1 LLKRQLRAASVYLMQ
16 FYLSMLDFLQG
27 YEASIFQGAVLTVEV
42 ALLSLLLAM
51 VLGML
56 GALAKLSPYRVPRMI
71 ATAYTTI
78 VRGIPDLVLMML
90 IFFGGQIL
98 LNNSLYSLNETINEW
113 MTHWNSAHEWAQY
126 LPDYVDVSPYV
137 AGILTI
143 GFIFGAYMAETFRG
157 AIMAVHKGE
166 LEAAKAYG
174 MSGPL
179 AFRRILFP
187 QMVRHALPGFGNNWL
202 VLLKTTAL
210 VSIIGLEDMV
220 RVGALAAGSTRMPFT
235 FYMTVAVIFLIFTSI
250 STGLLKLVE
259 RKYSMHVR

>member
-1 LLKRQLRAASVYLMQ
+1 
-16 FYLSMLDFLQG
+16 MLDLQG
-27 YEASIFQGAVLTVEV
+27 YEASILNGALVTIQV

-51 VLGML
+51 ILGML
-56 GALAKLSPYRVPRMI
+56 GALAKLAPYRFARAI
-71 ATAYTTI
+71 ATLYTTI
-78 VRGIPDLVLMML
+78 IRGIPDLVLMML

-98 LNNSLYSLNETINEW
+98 LNNSLYSINEW
-113 MTHWNSAHEWAQY
+113 LNEWFTSSDPNHEWTAY
-126 LPDYVDVSPYV
+126 LPDYIDVSPFV
-137 AGILTI
+137 AGVLTI
-143 GFIFGAYMAETFRG
+143 GFIFGAYMTETFRG
-157 AIMAVHKGE
+157 AIMAVDKGE

-174 MSGPL
+174 MSSAL

-220 RVGALAAGSTRMPFT
+220 RVSALAAGSTKMPFT
-235 FYMTVAVIFLIFTSI
+235 FYMAVAVIFLFFTSV

-259 RKYSMHVR
+259 RKFSIHAR